1 MLAGIL
7 QLMIFNL
14 LGYALVQG
22 FDLPIPAPVI
32 GLVLLLVF
40 LLIRGS
46 ISESLAE
53 ATSKLLPLLPLFL
66 IPASAGVV
74 EYGALVKK
82 EWLPILLALVV
93 SLLVSFLVT
102 PFLFRFFVRLTGGQH
117 E

>member
-1 MLAGIL
+1 MLPGIL

-14 LGYALVQG
+14 LGYVFAQG
-22 FDLPIPAPVI
+22 FDLPIPASVI
-32 GLVLLLVF
+32 GLVLLLTY
-40 LLIRGS
+40 LLIRGG

-82 EWLPILLALVV
+82 EWLPILLALVT
-93 SLLVSFLVT
+93 SLFVSFLVT
-102 PFLFRFFVRLTGGQH
+102 PFLFRLFVRLTGGRH